1 MEAYKRLLNVTVKPL
16 TVSKINGA
24 IAVAF
29 LDCEVKDGMF
39 LKTIYG
45 LGLTF
50 EEACED
56 YLAQISGHTLI
67 FDAYTKDRKAVPVL

>member
-1 MEAYKRLLNVTVKPL
+1 MEAYKRLLNLTVKPL
-16 TVSKINGA
+16 TVSKINGVM
-24 IAVAF
+24 AVSF

-50 EEACED
+50 EEASED
-56 YLAQISGHTLI
+56 NLAKNSGHTLV
-67 FDAYTKDRKAVPVL
+67 FDACTKYRKEVSVL